1 MRQQIVLGWLF
12 MLIGAVLIYY
22 SAQLVN
28 ILGRIARA
36 EKNLGWTRNA
46 IVLFGFAI
54 IVLGVLYMFGV
65 LNMWSPLKS
74 ESVGAF

>member
-1 MRQQIVLGWLF
+1 

-22 SAQLVN
+22 SAQLVDL
-28 ILGRIARA
+28 LGKNARA
-36 EKNLGWTRNA
+36 EKYLGWTRNA
-46 IVLFGFAI
+46 IVLFWFGI

-65 LNMWSPLKS
+65 LDMWSPLKS